1 MFSRRRSVAF
11 QKSHPGRRAIT
22 KLAFAVLPFAFTTAW
37 LSLNS
42 SDVFAQNR
50 ANDATGE
57 TEQKEASRPIPSGAQ
72 AAIDKALKHLLS
84 EQLPSGGF
92 PGSFPIAET
101 SVAGLALLR
110 GHDQQPKEVYLKG
123 FEACRKWLL
132 LNQRNNGLFAGRSS
146 MLYEHAY
153 ALQFLA
159 SLESKHPR
167 DGTLEALQ
175 RGVDC
180 VVEAQNEKGGWRYRL
195 ESLDADVSITSC
207 MALGLLAAE
216 EAGAKVP
223 TECFQK
229 ISDMLRSCQ
238 LEDGSFTYIVPAN
251 GKGELPRSAAAMAV
265 LSALH
270 ERNLVKQSDLSA
282 GEQYVRNSA
291 PANIKSGHFCYGEYY
306 RSILLRNSNSE
317 GASESFQLWYDKTS
331 KSLVSKQL
339 TKGTWPSSSGT
350 SIYTTASI
358 CLVLLSPHRAAL

>member
-1 MFSRRRSVAF
+1 MFSGHRSVAF
-11 QKSHPGRRAIT
+11 QKNQAERRAVA
-22 KLAFAVLPFAFTTAW
+22 KLAFAVLSFALATAW
-37 LSLNS
+37 LPVSARHLAAQDS
-42 SDVFAQNR
+42 SP
-50 ANDATGE
+50 NDAP
-57 TEQKEASRPIPSGAQ
+57 EAKRKQSALPVPPKAQ

-92 PGSFPIAET
+92 PSSFPIAET

-110 GHDQQPKEVYLKG
+110 AHDQQPQDAYLKG
-123 FEACRKWLL
+123 FEACRKCLL

-159 SLESKHPR
+159 SAERKQPR

-180 VVEAQNEKGGWRYRL
+180 VVEAQNEKGCWRYRL

-207 MALGLLAAE
+207 MALGLLAAK

-223 TECFQK
+223 AECFQK

-238 LEDGSFTYIVPAN
+238 LEDGSFTYIVPAS
-251 GKGELPRSAAAMAV
+251 GKGKLPRSAAAMAV
-265 LSALH
+265 LTALH
-270 ERNLVKQSDLSA
+270 ERDLVKQGDLSA
-282 GEQYVRNSA
+282 GERYVRNAA
-291 PANIKSGHFCYGEYY
+291 PADIKSGNFCYGEYY
-306 RSILLRNSNSE
+306 RSILLRN
-317 GASESFQLWYDKTS
+317 GDPKAFQRWYDKTS
-331 KSLVSKQL
+331 NSLIAKQL
-339 TKGTWPSSSGT
+339 PKGTWPSSSGT
-350 SIYTTASI
+350 SVYTTASI

>member
-1 MFSRRRSVAF
+1 MLSRHRSVAL
-11 QKSHPGRRAIT
+11 QENQLGRRAIA
-22 KLAFAVLPFAFTTAW
+22 KLAFAVLPFVLATAW
-37 LSLNS
+37 LPVSARHLA
-42 SDVFAQNR
+42 AQDGSP
-50 ANDATGE
+50 NDTPGAKR
-57 TEQKEASRPIPSGAQ
+57 KESALPIPSKAK

-110 GHDQQPKEVYLKG
+110 AHDQQPTDAYLKG
-123 FEACRKWLL
+123 FEACRKCLL
-132 LNQRNNGLFAGRSS
+132 LNQKNNGLFAGRSS

-159 SLESKHPR
+159 SAESKHPQK
-167 DGTLEALQ
+167 GTLEALQ
-175 RGVDC
+175 RAVDC
-180 VVEAQNEKGGWRYRL
+180 VVQAQNEKGGWRYRL

-238 LEDGSFTYIVPAN
+238 LEDGSFTYIVPAS
-251 GKGELPRSAAAMAV
+251 GKGEMPRSAAAMSV
-265 LSALH
+265 LLTLH
-270 ERNLVKQSDLSA
+270 ERDLVKQEGLND
-282 GEQYVRNSA
+282 GIRYVRSAA

-306 RSILLRNSNSE
+306 RSILLRN
-317 GASESFQLWYDKTS
+317 GDPKTFQRWYDKTS
-331 KSLVSKQL
+331 NSLISKQL
-339 TKGTWPSSSGT
+339 PKGTWPSSSGT
-350 SIYTTASI
+350 SVYTTASI